1 MPYKAALANA
11 TGKSTTI
18 IAGDEDCG
26 ATTNRVTLIEAVIVL
41 QLQQAVGRV
50 NHRAPPCGRARR

>member
-11 TGKSTTI
+11 TGKSTII

-26 ATTNRVTLIEAVIVL
+26 ATTIGVTLIEAVIVL
-41 QLQQAVGRV
+41 QLTAGSR
-50 NHRAPPCGRARR
+50 